1 MPPQDEDQ
9 KFHEEYRAKR
19 GKGPFLAADMVVQS
33 ADNKVLLIRRGKR
46 PGKGLLALPG
56 GFVNLDETFLD
67 GALRELGEETGLLE
81 AVHPGIRSWIG
92 HSEIFDDP
100 HRDPRGR
107 IVTRAFHLRLP
118 AFAGEVELKAGD
130 DAAEAIW
137 LDDPLSLGVD
147 AFFLDH
153 FSIIAT
159 LIE

>member
-1 MPPQDEDQ
+1 MPSHDEDK
-9 KFHEEYRAKR
+9 KFYEEYRAKW

-33 ADNKVLLIRRGKR
+33 ADGKLLLIRRGR
-46 PGKGLLALPG
+46 PPGKGLLALPG

-81 AVHPGIRSWIG
+81 ATHPAIRTWIG
-92 HSEIFDDP
+92 RSEIFDNP
-100 HRDPRGR
+100 HRDPRAW

-118 AFAGEVELKAGD
+118 IPANEVELNAGD

-137 LDDPLSLGVD
+137 LDDPLSLGPD

-153 FSIIAT
+153 FRIIAT